1 MLIPTL
7 SIRQPYCW
15 AICHAKKDVENR
27 DWSTRYRGPILIHA
41 SKSGTL
47 REFEGSRQQ
56 ILETFGLEVPGL
68 DQLPRGGLVARAI
81 LADVVSAERYL
92 ERNVSPWYAGAGFAW
107 LLERVEELRSADGAS
122 ALLPWPGRQGLFEVD
137 WGADLRAQMQAAG
150 LSWERAA

>member
-1 MLIPTL
+1 MNET
-7 SIRQPYCW
+7 
-15 AICHAKKDVENR
+15 DVERSAHALANAVKR
-27 DWSTRYRGPILIHA
+27 IEANLEAFRACLREAGAVGDPRGE
-41 SKSGTL
+41 L

-107 LLERVEELRSADGAS
+107 LLESVEELRGADGAP
-122 ALLPWPGRQGLFEVD
+122 AVLPWPGRQGLFEVD